1 MQGLTAPDPIFIQV
15 QDQLNLLSE
24 GSTFPGQSF
33 QHIFSAINSS
43 LSVIKSFMLPF
54 LQKIIDSKNK
64 EETKRICD
72 NEIVVTGRRDLH
84 WSEMDASL
92 DDFIFSL

>member
-1 MQGLTAPDPIFIQV
+1 
-15 QDQLNLLSE
+15 
-24 GSTFPGQSF
+24 
-33 QHIFSAINSS
+33 
-43 LSVIKSFMLPF
+43 MLPF

-72 NEIVVTGRRDLH
+72 NEIVVTRRRDPH

>member
-1 MQGLTAPDPIFIQV
+1 
-15 QDQLNLLSE
+15 
-24 GSTFPGQSF
+24 
-33 QHIFSAINSS
+33 
-43 LSVIKSFMLPF
+43 MLPF
-54 LQKIIDSKNK
+54 LQKIIDSKNE

-72 NEIVVTGRRDLH
+72 NEIVVNGHRDLH

>member
-1 MQGLTAPDPIFIQV
+1 
-15 QDQLNLLSE
+15 
-24 GSTFPGQSF
+24 
-33 QHIFSAINSS
+33 
-43 LSVIKSFMLPF
+43 MLPF

>member
-24 GSTFPGQSF
+24 GSTF

-72 NEIVVTGRRDLH
+72 NEIVVTGRDLH

>member
-1 MQGLTAPDPIFIQV
+1 
-15 QDQLNLLSE
+15 
-24 GSTFPGQSF
+24 
-33 QHIFSAINSS
+33 
-43 LSVIKSFMLPF
+43 MLPF

-72 NEIVVTGRRDLH
+72 NEIVVTGCCGRDAL
-84 WSEMDASL
+84 EIDASL